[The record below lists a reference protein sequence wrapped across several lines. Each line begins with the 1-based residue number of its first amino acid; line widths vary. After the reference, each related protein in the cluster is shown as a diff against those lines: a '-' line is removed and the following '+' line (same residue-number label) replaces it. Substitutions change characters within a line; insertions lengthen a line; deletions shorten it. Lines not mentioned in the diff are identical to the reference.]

1 MTPLLPEQVDALREL
16 GDVCEALA
24 IDIVVIGAT
33 ALRVWIPDAQ
43 RLTEDVDVAVAL
55 DLDAF
60 GLLTGR
66 LTDLGWHP
74 DSRWEPRW
82 HSRGHAR
89 VDLLPVGLRAR
100 KDEQIRWPRAETVM
114 RVVGY
119 DGVFRQA
126 VFCELA
132 AGLEMRVAPLHV
144 LALLKL
150 VAYLDAPA
158 LREKDLGDLRLILY
172 KYEES
177 GDRRFSDDVLDA
189 GIQYD
194 EAGALLLGHDLRTVC
209 VTTEETDAVR
219 QFLQRVM
226 DRDFQFPVHV
236 LHRRSAGDGARENLD
251 KLFGAFTLGF
261 GAKT

>member
-16 GDVCEALA
+16 RDVCDVLA
-24 IDIVVIGAT
+24 IEIVVIGAT

-60 GLLTGR
+60 GPLTAR
-66 LTDLGWHP
+66 LVNLGWHP

-82 HSRGHAR
+82 HSQGHAR

-100 KDEQIRWPRAETVM
+100 AEKTIRWPRAETVM

-126 VFCELA
+126 VLCTLA
-132 AGLEMRVAPLHV
+132 AGLHMRVAPVHV
-144 LALLKL
+144 LALLKI
-150 VAYLDAPA
+150 VAYLNAPA
-158 LREKDLGDLRLILY
+158 LRQKDLGDLLLLFD
-172 KYEES
+172 KYEDN

-189 GIQYD
+189 GIQ
-194 EAGALLLGHDLRTVC
+194 
-209 VTTEETDAVR
+209 
-219 QFLQRVM
+219 
-226 DRDFQFPVHV
+226 
-236 LHRRSAGDGARENLD
+236 
-251 KLFGAFTLGF
+251 
-261 GAKT
+261 